1 MLTNASSSDSLYSE
15 LPSYYGDDS
24 LLGPLQRDLA
34 AQNRRLAFLRN
45 TVLFA
50 ALASEA
56 FANEFLASVLAP
68 ADADALDRLEPSEK
82 LLMATRIAGI
92 ETELD
97 RGKEPLQGLVKLQR
111 TRNALVHPRPDGV
124 GAYIQD
130 LTESDTERVGPRAA
144 TAAVVTV
151 ATVISSLE
159 PHTPRPHLQGQAR
172 QIAEHHMVLEQYV
185 EIVGDAIV
193 AIPALNQDAPVHLM
207 DQVRARAER
216 RAASRKR

>member
-97 RGKEPLQGLVKLQR
+97 RGKEPLQGLVSCSGR
-111 TRNALVHPRPDGV
+111 ETRSCTHAP
-124 GAYIQD
+124 
-130 LTESDTERVGPRAA
+130 TES
-144 TAAVVTV
+144 
-151 ATVISSLE
+151 
-159 PHTPRPHLQGQAR
+159 AR
-172 QIAEHHMVLEQYV
+172 TSKI
-185 EIVGDAIV
+185 
-193 AIPALNQDAPVHLM
+193 
-207 DQVRARAER
+207 
-216 RAASRKR
+216 